1 MTEERGWSPVANVS
15 VRAVMISI
23 VMEGGRYFDFELLGK
38 RIIIG
43 GGGVRGGGY
52 KQRYDKWHGFRA
64 AANPFVEVT
73 TLL

>member
-15 VRAVMISI
+15 VKAVMISI
-23 VMEGGRYFDFELLGK
+23 VMGQYFDFELLGK
-38 RIIIG
+38 RIIIC

-52 KQRYDKWHGFRA
+52 KRRYDKWHGFRA
-64 AANPFVEVT
+64 AANPFVQVS